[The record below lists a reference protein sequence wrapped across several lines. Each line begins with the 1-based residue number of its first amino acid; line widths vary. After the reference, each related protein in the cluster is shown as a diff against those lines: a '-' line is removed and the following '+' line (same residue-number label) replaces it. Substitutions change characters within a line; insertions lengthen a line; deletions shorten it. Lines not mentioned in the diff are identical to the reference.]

1 MTEQNQTPDTAAD
14 DTEGHVHFRM
24 SEVDDASGHAFYTDD
39 EDGTEGRPM
48 HKDDVQGH
56 HRMSSRGRDD
66 DADDAEGHHFRR
78 DDQDDADDTKAHH
91 FRRDDQDDADDTEGH
106 HFRR

>member
-24 SEVDDASGHAFYTDD
+24 SEVDDAAGHVIRSDD
-39 EDGTEGRPM
+39 EDGTEARPLQR
-48 HKDDVQGH
+48 DDVQGH
-56 HRMSSRGRDD
+56 HRMSTRVRDD
-66 DADDAEGHHFRR
+66 DGDDAEG
-78 DDQDDADDTKAHH
+78 H

-106 HFRR
+106 FRR